1 MKVKD
6 LISQLSN
13 HNPDANVEIMYSFY
27 TLSSEDEPINVLQI
41 ENDFMVLRQH
51 GATDPVLLATSKS
64 LE

>member
-13 HNPDANVEIMYSFY
+13 HNPDANVELMYSFY
-27 TLSSEDEPINVLQI
+27 TLSSEDKPINVLQI
-41 ENDFMVLRQH
+41 ENDFVVLRH
-51 GATDPVLLATSKS
+51 GTTDPVLLATSKS

>member
-41 ENDFMVLRQH
+41 ENDFVVLRH